1 MILNSQRVII
11 PTSYLLNG
19 VRQYIHIAMET
30 KQCSWCL
37 QLKPAIE
44 YRKGRGECN
53 ECQKEKQ
60 RDYYDENR
68 ELINARNRVWKQEH
82 NQQVLK
88 CECGCDVTRGYM
100 AKHKKTKK
108 HKDMVEGKVVIRK
121 VVLSYYDE
129 EENFKRK
136 FLYVL
141 PEVENEFK
149 SLRSIGSNYKIL
161 KHMNLI

>member
-1 MILNSQRVII
+1 
-11 PTSYLLNG
+11 
-19 VRQYIHIAMET
+19 MET

-37 QLKPAIE
+37 QLKPATE
-44 YRKGRGECN
+44 YGKRKGECK
-53 ECQKEKQ
+53 ECLREKAK
-60 RDYYDENR
+60 DYYDENR
-68 ELINARNRVWKQEH
+68 ELCIARAKVWKQEH

-108 HKDMVEGKVVIRK
+108 HKDMIEGKAVIRK

-129 EENFKRK
+129 EETFKRK

-149 SLRSIGSNYKIL
+149 SHRSVGSNYKIL
-161 KHMNLI
+161 KHMKLI